1 MINNNNNDAPVR
13 NTPDEPKEALRNW
26 EKLSKRGLETI
37 PLYLQTMG
45 YTKIAVIGYTETAGE
60 FIRAALSEDISIV
73 LFLDKDELDPGIG
86 VPVYRDLAGMLSQN
100 HCTLIVDT
108 NYHKFLLRRVYFDR
122 FNTESCILSQLF
134 LKIMNTELFNWSLH
148 NYPYRDEMLDELMTL
163 LDNRY
168 KNIALVGN
176 GSFIQEKNKRY
187 SPIKHGVLAYIPL
200 ESIRITDSGRRFDI
214 LKYPEVEFDA
224 VIYLGVNS
232 NIAFFKDNTK
242 IELINVNSICQ
253 ELAMSYDLAIDV
265 LPTLMAKG
273 VKVFTFLYP
282 EIYTLNYM
290 LRARGLPP
298 FKRKP
303 YLHVMAKDP
312 NYTEDIKQFYKELY
326 TPDYVQGILKRPS
339 VIEVNGLRRYADF
352 HTDFY
357 NIVNG
362 RRLTTHTP
370 PETVHTVHFFGKC
383 VAMGRYV
390 EDKYTIPSQ
399 LQRYICRDFDGY
411 EVVNYGIEADIE
423 INKKL
428 KNIRFKEGDIVIL
441 LYRHYDVYRNKGID
455 VNYML
460 DLILKETQEHREYFL
475 DSPEHFNHIING
487 KIAEQIFNTVA
498 DSLEE
503 YLHLTDTGRYFCY
516 NDDDFVSEADSLAQ
530 SNPELFK
537 FVNEL
542 AAKRQPL
549 PEGSVVGSIVMN
561 CNPFTL
567 GHRYLIEQAAAQ
579 CDLLYIFVV
588 EENKSI
594 FSFEDR
600 FMLVQQGTADLEN
613 VIVMPSGSFM
623 ISTLTF
629 PEYFNKDN
637 PGAVQVDP
645 SMDVEIFGK
654 YIAPALGISVR
665 FAGEEPLDMVTN
677 RYNETMKRILP
688 SYGITFNVIPRKES
702 DGKVISASRVRECL
716 KQKDFIEIN
725 NLVPDTTFR
734 YLLQKFS

>member
-1 MINNNNNDAPVR
+1 MNNDAPVKH
-13 NTPDEPKEALRNW
+13 TPDEAAEAKRNW
-26 EKLSKRGLETI
+26 DKLSKFNPDMI
-37 PLYLQTMG
+37 AAYLRSMG
-45 YTKIAVIGYTETAGE
+45 YTRIAVIGCTDIAAE
-60 FIRAALSEDISIV
+60 FIRNISQRGINV
-73 LFLDKDELDPGIG
+73 SVFLDKDEAIPSDVS
-86 VPVYRDLAGMLSQN
+86 VPTSSDLAGMLSSFN
-100 HCTLIVDT
+100 CTLIVDT
-108 NYHKFLLRRVYFDR
+108 NYNKYLLRRVYYDR
-122 FNTESCILSQLF
+122 FNAESCILSQLF
-134 LKIMNTELFNWSLH
+134 SRIMNNELFKWKFNDIS
-148 NYPYRDEMLDELMTL
+148 YRGEMLDELMTI
-163 LDNRY
+163 LDDRY
-168 KNIALVGN
+168 KNIALVGDSELIN
-176 GSFIQEKNKRY
+176 EIYLKY
-187 SPIKHGVLAYIPL
+187 SPTKHGSLMRVPI
-200 ESIRITDSGRRFDI
+200 SGIRITDSGKRFDI
-214 LKYPEVEFDA
+214 IKDIDDEINA
-224 VIYLGVNS
+224 VVYIGVNS
-232 NIAFFKDNTK
+232 SVAFFNKGVK
-242 IELINVNSICQ
+242 LELININSICQ

-265 LPTLMAKG
+265 LPTLTAKG

-312 NYTEDIKQFYKELY
+312 NYAEDVKQFYKELY
-326 TPDYVQGILKRPS
+326 TPEYVQGILKRPS
-339 VIEVNGLRRYADF
+339 VIEVNGLRRYGEF
-352 HTDFY
+352 HSDFY

-370 PETVHTVHFFGKC
+370 PETVHTIHFFGKC

-399 LQRYICRDFDGY
+399 LQRYVCRDFDGY
-411 EVVNYGIEADIE
+411 EVVNYGIEADVE

-441 LYRHYDVYRNKGID
+441 LYRHYEVYRRKGID

-475 DSPEHFNHIING
+475 DSPEHFNHIMNG
-487 KIAEQIFNTVA
+487 KIAEQIFNTVSS
-498 DSLEE
+498 SLEE

-516 NDDDFVSEADSLAQ
+516 NDDGSEDDTLESD
-530 SNPELFK
+530 NPELYEYINTLK
-537 FVNEL
+537 S
-542 AAKRQPL
+542 KRVSL
-549 PEGSVVGSIVMN
+549 PEGSTTGAIVMN

-567 GHRYLIEQAAAQ
+567 GHRYLIEQAASQ

-588 EENKSI
+588 EENKSV

-600 FMLVQQGTADLEN
+600 FMLVKQGTADLPN
-613 VIVMPSGSFM
+613 VKVMPSGSFM

-637 PGAVQVDP
+637 PDAIKVDP

-654 YIAPALGISVR
+654 HIAPALGITVR
-665 FAGEEPLDMVTN
+665 FAGEEPLDVVTN

-688 SYGITFNVIPRKES
+688 SFGVEFRVIPRKEA
-702 DGKVISASRVRECL
+702 DGGVISASRVRECL
-716 KQKDFIEIN
+716 KNKDFVTIHH
-725 NLVPDTTFR
+725 LVPDSTFM
-734 YLLQKFS
+734 YLLQKFN

>member
-1 MINNNNNDAPVR
+1 MINNNNDAPVR
-13 NTPDEPKEALRNW
+13 NTPNEHEEAARNW
-26 EKLSKRGLETI
+26 AKLIKRGLESI
-37 PLYLQTMG
+37 PLYLHTMG
-45 YTKIAVIGYTETAGE
+45 YNKIAIIGYTDTAGE
-60 FIRAALSEDISIV
+60 FIKAALSDNINIV
-73 LFLDKDELDPGIG
+73 LYLDKDEQDPCIG
-86 VPVYRDLAGMLSQN
+86 VPVFRDLAGMLSN
-100 HCTLIVDT
+100 SNSNLIVDT
-108 NYHKFLLRRVYFDR
+108 NYNKFLLRRVYFDR

-134 LKIMNTELFNWSLH
+134 FKIMHTELFNWSLAQ
-148 NYPYRDEMLDELMTL
+148 YPYRDEMLDELMTL

-168 KNIALVGN
+168 KNIALVGSN
-176 GSFIQEKNKRY
+176 SYITEINKRF
-187 SPIKHGVLAYIPL
+187 SPLKHGVLAYIPI
-200 ESIRITDSGRRFDI
+200 ENIRITDSGRRFDI
-214 LKYPEVEFDA
+214 LKYPEIEFDA

-232 NIAFFKDNTK
+232 NVAFYKDNSK
-242 IELINVNSICQ
+242 IELVNVNSICQ
-253 ELAMSYDLAIDV
+253 ELAMSYDLAGDV
-265 LPTLMAKG
+265 LPTLMSKG

-303 YLHVMAKDP
+303 YLHIMAKDP
-312 NYTEDIKQFYKELY
+312 NFAEDVKQFYKELY

-411 EVVNYGIEADIE
+411 EVVNYGIEGDVE

-428 KNIRFKEGDIVIL
+428 KNIRFKEGDIIIL
-441 LYRHYDVYRNKGID
+441 LYRHYDVYHTKGID

-487 KIAEQIFNTVA
+487 KIAEQIFDTVA

-503 YLHLTDTGRYFCY
+503 YLHLTDTGKYFCY
-516 NDDDFVSEADSLAQ
+516 NNDDFKSEADTLAQ
-530 SNPELFK
+530 SNPELHK
-537 FVNEL
+537 FVSEL
-542 AAKRQPL
+542 AQKRKPL
-549 PEGSVVGSIVMN
+549 PVGSTIGSIVMN

-637 PGAVQVDP
+637 PAAVQVDP

-654 YIAPALGISVR
+654 YIAPALGITLR
-665 FAGEEPLDMVTN
+665 FAGEEPLDVVTN
-677 RYNETMKRILP
+677 RYNETMKHILP
-688 SYGITFNVIPRKES
+688 AYGLTFKVIPRKEC
-702 DGKVISASRVRECL
+702 DGQVISASRVRNCL
-716 KQKDFIEIN
+716 KTKDFIQIN
-725 NLVPDTTFR
+725 SLVPDTTFR
-734 YLLQKFS
+734 YLLQKFN

>member
-1 MINNNNNDAPVR
+1 MINNNDAPVR
-13 NTPDEPKEALRNW
+13 NTPNEPEEAIRNW
-26 EKLSKRGLETI
+26 GKLSKRGLETI
-37 PLYLQTMG
+37 PQYLRTMG
-45 YTKIAVIGYTETAGE
+45 YTKIAVIGYTDIAGE
-60 FIRAALSEDISIV
+60 FIRAAECEDIHIV
-73 LFLDKDELDPGIG
+73 LYLDKDEQDPHVG
-86 VPVYRDLAGMLSQN
+86 VPVFRDLAGMLSGSN
-100 HCTLIVDT
+100 CSLIVDT
-108 NYHKFLLRRVYFDR
+108 NYNKFLLRRVYFDR
-122 FNTESCILSQLF
+122 FNTESCILSHLF
-134 LKIMNTELFNWSLH
+134 SRILNTELFNWSLAH
-148 NYPYRDEMLDELMTL
+148 YSYRDEMLDELMAL

-168 KNIALVGN
+168 KNIAIVGR
-176 GSFIQEKNKRY
+176 GSYVEEINKRY
-187 SPIKHGVLAYIPL
+187 SPLKHGVLAYIPID
-200 ESIRITDSGRRFDI
+200 SIRITDSGRRFDI
-214 LKYPEVEFDA
+214 LKYPEIDFDA

-232 NIAFFKDNTK
+232 NTAFYKDNNK
-242 IELINVNSICQ
+242 IELININSICQ
-253 ELAMSYDLAIDV
+253 ELAMSYDLAVDV
-265 LPTLMAKG
+265 LPTLMKKG

-282 EIYTLNYM
+282 EIYNLNYM

-303 YLHVMAKDP
+303 YLHIMAKDS
-312 NYTEDIKQFYKELY
+312 NYAEDVRQFYKELY
-326 TPDYVQGILKRPS
+326 SPEYVQGILKRPS

-390 EDKYTIPSQ
+390 EDKYTIASQ

-428 KNIRFKEGDIVIL
+428 KSIRFKEGDIIIL

-487 KIAEQIFNTVA
+487 KIAEQIFNTIA

-503 YLHLTDTGRYFCY
+503 YLHLTDTGKYFCY
-516 NDDDFVSEADSLAQ
+516 NDDEFTSQADSLAQ
-530 SNPELFK
+530 SNPELYT

-542 AAKRQPL
+542 AAKRVPL
-549 PEGSVVGSIVMN
+549 PEGSTVGSIVMN

-567 GHRYLIEQAAAQ
+567 GHRYLIEQAASQ

-600 FMLVQQGTADLEN
+600 FMLVQQGTADLKN

-637 PGAVQVDP
+637 PNAVKVDP

-654 YIAPALGISVR
+654 YIAPALGITVR

-688 SYGITFNVIPRKES
+688 AYGVTFKVIPRKES
-702 DGKVISASRVRECL
+702 DGQVISASRVRECL
-716 KQKDFIEIN
+716 KSKDFIQIN

-734 YLLQKFS
+734 YLLQKFN

>member
-1 MINNNNNDAPVR
+1 MNDAPVR
-13 NTPDEPKEALRNW
+13 NTPNEPEEARRNW
-26 EKLSKRGLETI
+26 GKLVKAGVGIVPRFLNA
-37 PLYLQTMG
+37 MG
-45 YTKIAVIGYTETAGE
+45 YNKIAVIGYNEIAGE
-60 FIRAALSEDISIV
+60 FIKAAVSGGINIV
-73 LFLDKDELDPGIG
+73 LYLDKDESAPDLG
-86 VPVYRDLAGMLSQN
+86 VPVYHDLAGMLSN
-100 HCTLIVDT
+100 SRSDLITDT
-108 NYHKFLLRRVYFDR
+108 NYNKFLLRRVYYDR
-122 FNTESCILSQLF
+122 FNAESCILSQLF
-134 LKIMNTELFNWSLH
+134 NRMLTTELFNWSLAD
-148 NYPYRDEMLDELMTL
+148 YPYRDEMLDELMGL

-168 KNIALVGN
+168 KNIALIGKSIYVDE
-176 GSFIQEKNKRY
+176 INKRY
-187 SPIKHGVLAYIPL
+187 SPVKHGTLAYIPFD
-200 ESIRITDSGRRFDI
+200 SIRITDSGRRFDI
-214 LKYPEVEFDA
+214 LKYPETTFDA
-224 VIYLGVNS
+224 VIYIGVNS
-232 NIAFFKDNTK
+232 SVSFYKDSSK
-242 IELINVNSICQ
+242 IEVVNINSICQ
-253 ELAMSYDLAIDV
+253 ELAMSYDLATDV
-265 LPTLMAKG
+265 LPTLMNKG

-303 YLHVMAKDP
+303 YLQVMAKDS

-357 NIVNG
+357 NTVNG
-362 RRLTTHTP
+362 KRLTTHTP

-411 EVVNYGIEADIE
+411 EVVNYGIEADVE

-428 KNIRFKEGDIVIL
+428 KNIRFKEGDIIII

-455 VNYML
+455 VHYML
-460 DLILKETQEHREYFL
+460 DFILKETQEHREYFL
-475 DSPEHFNHIING
+475 DSPEHFNHIVNG

-498 DSLEE
+498 GSLEE
-503 YLHLTDTGRYFCY
+503 YLYLTDTGKYFCY
-516 NDDDFVSEADSLAQ
+516 NDDDFQSEADALAQ
-530 SNPELFK
+530 SNPELFE
-537 FVNEL
+537 FVNKL
-542 AAKRQPL
+542 AAQRQPL

-567 GHRYLIEQAAAQ
+567 GHRYLIEQAAQQ

-600 FMLVQQGTADLEN
+600 FMLVQQGTADIPN

-637 PGAVQVDP
+637 PSAVKVDP
-645 SMDVEIFGK
+645 SMDVEIYGK
-654 YIAPALGISVR
+654 YIAPALGITVR

-688 SYGITFNVIPRKES
+688 AYGITFKVIPRKES
-702 DGKVISASRVRECL
+702 DGQVISASRVRACL
-716 KQKDFIEIN
+716 ENKDFIQIN
-725 NLVPDTTFR
+725 SLVPDTTFR

>member
-1 MINNNNNDAPVR
+1 MINNNINEAPVR
-13 NTPDEPKEALRNW
+13 NTPNEPEEAKRNW
-26 EKLSKRGLETI
+26 AKVVQQGTELV
-37 PLYLQTMG
+37 PLYLTTMG
-45 YTKIAVIGYTETAGE
+45 YNRVAVIGYTDLAGE
-60 FIRAALSEDISIV
+60 FIKAALTQEIEVV
-73 LFLDKDELDPGIG
+73 LFLDKDEQDPMIG
-86 VPVYRDLAGMLSQN
+86 VPVYRDLAGMLGRCN
-100 HCTLIVDT
+100 CNLIVDT
-108 NYHKFLLRRVYFDR
+108 NYNKFLLRRVYYDR
-122 FNTESCILSQLF
+122 FNTESCIMSLLF
-134 LKIMNTELFNWSLH
+134 HRIVSTELFNWSIA
-148 NYPYRDEMLDELMTL
+148 NYSYRDEMLDELMSL
-163 LDNRY
+163 LDDRY

-176 GSFIQEKNKRY
+176 GSYIQEINKRY
-187 SPIKHGVLAYIPL
+187 SPVKHGTLAYIPIDN
-200 ESIRITDSGRRFDI
+200 IRITDSGRRFDI
-214 LKYPEVEFDA
+214 LKYPDVTFDA
-224 VIYLGVNS
+224 VIYLGVNCNLS
-232 NIAFFKDNTK
+232 FYKDNAK
-242 IELINVNSICQ
+242 IELININSICQ

-265 LPTLMAKG
+265 LPTLINKG

-303 YLHVMAKDP
+303 YLHTMANDP
-312 NYTEDIKQFYKELY
+312 NYTEDVKSFYKELY
-326 TPDYVQGILKRPS
+326 SPEYVQGILKRPS
-339 VIEVNGLRRYADF
+339 VIEVNGLRRYGDF
-352 HTDFY
+352 HTDYY

-428 KNIRFKEGDIVIL
+428 KNIRFKEGDIIIL

-487 KIAEQIFNTVA
+487 KIAERIFDTIA

-503 YLHLTDTGRYFCY
+503 YLHLTDTGKYFCY
-516 NDDDFVSEADSLAQ
+516 NEDTFESEADSLAK
-530 SNPELFK
+530 SNPELAA
-537 FVNEL
+537 FVENL
-542 AAKRQPL
+542 AAQRKPM
-549 PEGSVVGSIVMN
+549 PEGSVTGSIVMN

-567 GHRYLIEQAAAQ
+567 GHRYLIEQAASQ
-579 CDLLYIFVV
+579 VDLLYIFVV

-600 FMLVQQGTADLEN
+600 FMLVQEGTADLDN

-637 PGAVQVDP
+637 PGVVQVDP

-654 YIAPALGISVR
+654 YIAPSLGISVR

-688 SYGITFNVIPRKES
+688 SYGVEFRVIPRKEVE
-702 DGKVISASRVRECL
+702 GQVISASRVRACL
-716 KQKDFIEIN
+716 ENKDFIQIN
-725 NLVPDTTFR
+725 SLVPDTTFR

>member
-1 MINNNNNDAPVR
+1 MVNNNDAPVR
-13 NTPDEPKEALRNW
+13 NTPNEPEEARRNWGRLTARGIEIIPHYLRN
-26 EKLSKRGLETI
+26 
-37 PLYLQTMG
+37 MG
-45 YTKIAVIGYTETAGE
+45 YKMIAVIGYTDIAGE
-60 FIRAALSEDISIV
+60 FIKAAWSEDIGVV
-73 LFLDKDELDPGIG
+73 LYLDKDEPDPGIG
-86 VPVYRDLAGMLSQN
+86 VRVHRDLAEMLSSYK
-100 HCTLIVDT
+100 CSLIVDT
-108 NYHKFLLRRVYFDR
+108 NFNKFLLRRVYYDR

-134 LKIMNTELFNWSLH
+134 MRILNTELFNWTLAGYS
-148 NYPYRDEMLDELMTL
+148 YRDEMLDELMGL

-176 GSFIQEKNKRY
+176 SDYIHEINKRY
-187 SPIKHGVLAYIPL
+187 SPLKHGVLALIPFDG
-200 ESIRITDSGRRFDI
+200 IRITDSGRRFDI
-214 LKYPEVEFDA
+214 LKFPEINFDA
-224 VIYLGVNS
+224 VIYIGVNS
-232 NIAFFKDNTK
+232 NVSFYKDNNK
-242 IELINVNSICQ
+242 LELININSICQ
-253 ELAMSYDLAIDV
+253 ELAMSYDLATDV
-265 LPTLMAKG
+265 LPTLQEKG
-273 VKVFTFLYP
+273 VKIFTFLYP

-312 NYTEDIKQFYKELY
+312 NYADDIKQFYKELY
-326 TPDYVQGILKRPS
+326 TPEYVQGILKRPS

-390 EDKYTIPSQ
+390 EDKYTIASQ

-411 EVVNYGIEADIE
+411 EVVNYGIEADVE

-460 DLILKETQEHREYFL
+460 DLILKETQEHREFFL

-487 KIAEQIFNTVA
+487 KIAEQIFNAVS

-503 YLHLTDTGRYFCY
+503 YLHLTDTGKYFCY
-516 NDDDFVSEADSLAQ
+516 NDDEFKSDADSLAE
-530 SNPELFK
+530 SNPELYK
-537 FVNEL
+537 YVSEL
-542 AAKRQPL
+542 AAQRPEL

-567 GHRYLIEQAAAQ
+567 GHRYLIEQAASQ

-588 EENKSI
+588 EENKSV

-600 FMLVQQGTADLEN
+600 FMLVKEGTADLDN
-613 VIVMPSGSFM
+613 VVVMPSGSFM

-637 PGAVQVDP
+637 PNAVKVDP
-645 SMDVEIFGK
+645 SMDVEIYGK
-654 YIAPALGISVR
+654 YIAPALGISKR
-665 FAGEEPLDMVTN
+665 FAGEEPLDVVTN
-677 RYNETMKRILP
+677 QYNETMKRILP
-688 SYGITFNVIPRKES
+688 SYGVEFVVIPRKES
-702 DGKVISASRVRECL
+702 DGRVISASRVRECL
-716 KQKDFIEIN
+716 KTKDFMQIN
-725 NLVPDTTFR
+725 TLVPDTTFR
-734 YLLQKFS
+734 YLLKNFS